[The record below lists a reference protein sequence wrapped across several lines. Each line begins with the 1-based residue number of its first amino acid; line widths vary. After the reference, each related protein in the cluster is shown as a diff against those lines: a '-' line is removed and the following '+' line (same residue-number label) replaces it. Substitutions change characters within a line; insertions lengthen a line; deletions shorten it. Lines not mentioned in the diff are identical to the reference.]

1 MSSVWWSGL
10 LAMLCFGLAAQADEV
25 SICYNYDCAVTA
37 KVDLRAYQLR
47 AARRLLLRAMDT
59 VEERKAISLVIG
71 LFEVAAGRQT
81 PTWADK
87 GRNVNDDGVDGRM
100 DCIDESANA
109 TAYLHLLEGRGW
121 LKYHRV
127 LEPVKRA
134 PILVNDHWAA
144 RIVEKKTG
152 REFAVD
158 SWFFDNGQPAFVVLL
173 EEWRDGAEPNEE

>member
-1 MSSVWWSGL
+1 MPWLFISL
-10 LAMLCFGLAAQADEV
+10 LCLSLMAQADEV

-37 KVDLRAYQLR
+37 KVNLWGNERR
-47 AARRLLLRAMDT
+47 AARRLLLRAADA
-59 VEERKAISLVIG
+59 VEEREAISLTIA
-71 LFEVAAGRQT
+71 LFELSAGRQT

-109 TAYLHLLEGRGW
+109 TAYLRLLESKGW
-121 LKYHRV
+121 LKYHFV

-134 PILVNDHWAA
+134 PLLVNDHWAA

-152 REFAVD
+152 QAFAVD
-158 SWFFDNGQPAFVVLL
+158 SWFFDNGQPAFVVPL
-173 EEWRDGAEPNEE
+173 EEWLAGAKPNEE

>member
-1 MSSVWWSGL
+1 
-10 LAMLCFGLAAQADEV
+10 MLCFGLAAQADEV
-25 SICYNYDCAVTA
+25 SICYNYDCAATA
-37 KVDLRAYQLR
+37 RVNLRAYQLL
-47 AARRLLLRAMDT
+47 AARRLLLRATDA

-100 DCIDESANA
+100 DCIDEAANA
-109 TAYLHLLEGRGW
+109 NSYLRLLESKDW

-134 PILVNDHWAA
+134 PLLVNDHWAA
-144 RIVEKKTG
+144 RIVEQMTG
-152 REFAVD
+152 QEFAVD
-158 SWFFDNGQPAFVVLL
+158 SWFFDNGQPAFVVPLD
-173 EEWRDGAEPNEE
+173 EWLAGAEPNEE

>member
-1 MSSVWWSGL
+1 MRAWLIV
-10 LAMLCFGLAAQADEV
+10 MLCSGLAAQAEEV

-37 KVDLRAYQLR
+37 KVDLRGNELR
-47 AARRLLLRAMDT
+47 AARRLLLRATDA
-59 VEERKAISLVIG
+59 VEEREAISLAIG

-121 LKYHRV
+121 LKYHLV

-134 PILVNDHWAA
+134 PLLVNDHWAA
-144 RIVEKKTG
+144 RIAEKKTG

-158 SWFFDNGQPAFVVLL
+158 SWFFDNGQPAFVVPLD
-173 EEWRDGAEPNEE
+173 EWLDGAEPNEE